1 MLTYV
6 DSSILLAILLDENR
20 KAEALRLWTD
30 TSIRVSSILLRME
43 TLTVLW
49 RTHEHNKT
57 VLPPHWLSNKTD
69 ELYEFLQEVNIRIID
84 EDIEKIMTLN
94 KEIAK
99 CRTLDAIHLSTAL
112 DFSRLVPRS
121 GFALITFDKEMALLA
136 KRLKMNVNESPIG
149 NYL

>member
-1 MLTYV
+1 
-6 DSSILLAILLDENR
+6 
-20 KAEALRLWTD
+20 
-30 TSIRVSSILLRME
+30 
-43 TLTVLW
+43 
-49 RTHEHNKT
+49 
-57 VLPPHWLSNKTD
+57 LPPHWLSNKTD

-121 GFALITFDKEMALLA
+121 GFALITFDKEMAILA